1 MVLVNLNRIAPPDR
15 RVDKRLSQQYNAP
28 RADKARTVMKQQ
40 PSPPSPARPARHTR
54 AALVRLDQLLVQR
67 EFAPTRSQACRLLM
81 AGQVQV
87 EGQVV
92 DKAGKQV
99 PVDATIEVKN
109 RPPYVS
115 RGGLKLDAALNA
127 FGLDP
132 TGWICA
138 DVGAS
143 TGGFTDCLLKHGAK
157 RVYAI
162 DVGYGQLAWSLRTD
176 PRVVVVER
184 VNVRFLEEL
193 PEKTDFATIDVSF
206 ISLRLVLPRV
216 AKLLV
221 PSGQA
226 IALIK
231 PQFEVGRGS
240 VGKGGVVRDPRL
252 HRAAIEQ
259 VLAEAERIGFG
270 AAGII
275 RSPIQGPAGNIEF
288 LAWLQLGVDHPGLD
302 LTEVTGEPSSS
313 PARA

>member
-1 MVLVNLNRIAPPDR
+1 
-15 RVDKRLSQQYNAP
+15 
-28 RADKARTVMKQQ
+28 MKQK
-40 PSPPSPARPARHTR
+40 PSPSSTVRPARHPR
-54 AALVRLDQLLVQR
+54 PALVRLDELLVLR
-67 EFAPTRSQACRLLM
+67 EFAPTRSQACRMLM

-87 EGQVV
+87 EGQIV
-92 DKAGKQV
+92 DKAGKRV
-99 PVDATIEVKN
+99 PADATIEVEN

-115 RGGLKLDAALNA
+115 RGGLKLEAALNA

-132 TGWICA
+132 TGWTCVDI
-138 DVGAS
+138 GAS

-193 PEKTDFATIDVSF
+193 PELTDFATIDVSF

-216 AKLLV
+216 AKLLI
-221 PSGQA
+221 PLGQA

-231 PQFEVGRGS
+231 PQFEVGRES

-252 HRAAIEQ
+252 HRRAIEE
-259 VLAEAERIGFG
+259 VLGEAQTIGFG
-270 AAGII
+270 VTGII

-288 LAWLQLGVDHPGLD
+288 LAWLQLGGDHPSFD
-302 LTEVTGEPSSS
+302 LTKVTG
-313 PARA
+313 AG